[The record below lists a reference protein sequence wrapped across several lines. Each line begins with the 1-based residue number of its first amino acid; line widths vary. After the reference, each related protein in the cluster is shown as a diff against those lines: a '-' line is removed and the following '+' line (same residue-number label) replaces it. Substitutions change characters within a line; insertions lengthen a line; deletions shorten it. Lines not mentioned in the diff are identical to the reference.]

1 MGRSVL
7 RQLNRYII
15 AGAFL
20 SFLVIA
26 FIACS
31 NGTQDDRIAG
41 ERSPTLTRSTLPPPS
56 QTVVSTPTSR
66 RSDPSRT
73 AIPSEPRTISGATS
87 CSSTQVLAPRGT
99 SVAYS
104 KYEPLAYLQDE
115 ALEDVV
121 RQSLGV
127 EIQHFGVVVTNLAN
141 GRTAMVNAHRVFSS
155 ASLYK
160 VWVMLEIYHQLEG
173 GLLDL
178 GEEYLVTDYYAGL
191 GLNSGELAPCTVVTA
206 NHALGAMMSTS
217 DNVAARMLLDRVGIV
232 NLNSGLR
239 TLGLHPSGFSEN
251 GPHVTARD
259 MALVFE
265 AISIGEV
272 MNASA
277 HQGMMSLLYTE
288 TIDNRLPALL
298 PTGTLVAHKT
308 GSRIDATHDAGVV
321 VSPKATYVVVVL
333 SDYGFS
339 TNAAS
344 RIAHLSRDIYDYYNN
359 QRKDLG

>member
-1 MGRSVL
+1 
-7 RQLNRYII
+7 
-15 AGAFL
+15 
-20 SFLVIA
+20 
-26 FIACS
+26 
-31 NGTQDDRIAG
+31 
-41 ERSPTLTRSTLPPPS
+41 
-56 QTVVSTPTSR
+56 
-66 RSDPSRT
+66 
-73 AIPSEPRTISGATS
+73 
-87 CSSTQVLAPRGT
+87 
-99 SVAYS
+99 
-104 KYEPLAYLQDE
+104 
-115 ALEDVV
+115 
-121 RQSLGV
+121 
-127 EIQHFGVVVTNLAN
+127 
-141 GRTAMVNAHRVFSS
+141 MVNAHRVFSS

-217 DNVAARMLLDRVGIV
+217 DNVAARMLLDRVGIG

-265 AISIGEV
+265 ATSIGEM

-298 PTGTLVAHKT
+298 PAGTLVAHKT

-339 TNAAS
+339 TAQGTSTPGQRATTAIVESVMSSSTCKTLPSNGDKSTAAPVDAAGLAAS
-344 RIAHLSRDIYDYYNN
+344 RASRVS
-359 QRKDLG
+359 REPASSARPHTR